1 MPISEFCENTMS
13 LVNVLLAVNEKAS
26 SETFEAELK
35 ELLKKRGL
43 DKILAHLVRG

>member
-13 LVNVLLAVNEKAS
+13 LVNVLLALNEKAS
-26 SETFEAELK
+26 VETFEAELN

-43 DKILAHLVRG
+43 DKVLAHLEQG